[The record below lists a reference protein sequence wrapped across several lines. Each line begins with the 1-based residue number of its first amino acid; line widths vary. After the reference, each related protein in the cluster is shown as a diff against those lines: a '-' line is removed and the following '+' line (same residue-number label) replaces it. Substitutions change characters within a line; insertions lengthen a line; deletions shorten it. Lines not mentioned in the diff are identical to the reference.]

1 MADPAITQTAHSDQK
16 DRPEGP
22 DHQDKW
28 DCPNTVQ
35 EVSEMHTFE
44 DNTGPTTWILEVAYQ
59 KFAHF
64 PFGLT
69 NSCLISVLTQ
79 YVTIGNLH
87 SREI

>member
-1 MADPAITQTAHSDQK
+1 
-16 DRPEGP
+16 
-22 DHQDKW
+22 
-28 DCPNTVQ
+28 
-35 EVSEMHTFE
+35 MHTFE

-79 YVTIGNLH
+79 YVSIGNLH